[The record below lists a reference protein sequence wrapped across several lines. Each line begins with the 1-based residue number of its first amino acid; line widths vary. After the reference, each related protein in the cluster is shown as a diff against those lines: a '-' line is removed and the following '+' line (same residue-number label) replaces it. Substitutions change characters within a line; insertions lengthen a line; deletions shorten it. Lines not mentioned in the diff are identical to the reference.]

1 MKKLTMLLCA
11 LGIVVLSAG
20 LAACGDDDDDDSA
33 STDGAT
39 TTETASAETVDV
51 VGTEYAFDP
60 SATPTAETQEITFTN
75 EGEEPHDLILAKL
88 SEGVTLDEAFE
99 AQGRE
104 GTAEEIGFTFAKP
117 GDEGKPI
124 EIKKPLEPGTYGMVC
139 TVETKDGELH
149 YDLGM
154 QQEFTIE

>member
-1 MKKLTMLLCA
+1 MLLCA
-11 LGIVVLSAG
+11 LVVAAG
-20 LAACGDDDDDDSA
+20 LVACGDDDDGDSA
-33 STDGAT
+33 STEGAAT
-39 TTETASAETVDV
+39 TAAASAEAVDV
-51 VGTEYAFDP
+51 VGTEYAFDL
-60 SATPTAETQEITFTN
+60 SATPTAETQEINFAN

-88 SEGVTLDEAFE
+88 GEGVTLDEAFE

-117 GDEGKPI
+117 GEEGKPI

-154 QQEFTIE
+154 KQEFTIE